1 MKKFLCYDTNDAASG
16 KINVSANGMLKPNST
31 VPSTN
36 SAPYQQLVT
45 DGEGNVRWE
54 DRLAYDDS
62 KVVVGPLNDGTSLVK
77 VADEIPGFVSAGEAV
92 NIYLSIGEELHCEI
106 RDLDFN
112 PDVSSSVPYT
122 ADAWVVFIAENNQ
135 TTYLNDNLLTFPQ
148 KGVYFSFLEGTFYVS
163 GFSRSTSDT
172 PEITWDGNIGG
183 IKKIDEKYLPDT
195 IATKLDV
202 KVAYTEAV
210 AAQTAA
216 DKNKETLSQMLTYVL
231 TFMFDKQTSGRDT
244 FEFNSY
250 NYYKIS
256 DFNPSPDDV
265 ISFTGTR
272 ESGANLSTI
281 TTGNN
286 CVKYGFFIVVASAGI
301 CSLPITGTVTGS
313 FTVPSAGLYAR
324 YEEGNTAMTAGT
336 GKFTMRVTD
345 GSLSGTG
352 LLLKSSTDGSTKQ
365 FKITVDD
372 SGTLTATEVTS

>member
-16 KINVSANGMLKPNST
+16 KISVNSNGVLSPNAT

-36 SAPYQQLVT
+36 GEPYQQLVT
-45 DGEGNVRWE
+45 DGEGNVKWE
-54 DRLAYDDS
+54 DRLAYSDS
-62 KVVVGPLNDGTSLVK
+62 KVVVDAGEGGQFVK
-77 VADEIPGFVSAGEAV
+77 VADEVPSWASVDSPIKVWASRG
-92 NIYLSIGEELHCEI
+92 
-106 RDLDFN
+106 
-112 PDVSSSVPYT
+112 VSST
-122 ADAWVVFIAENNQ
+122 ANPENHVDLGNGSFLAGGLVFFITTDNLEFNDVVFPE
-135 TTYLNDNLLTFPQ
+135 
-148 KGVYFSFLEGTFYVS
+148 KGVYFAYILAQFYVTGIAS
-163 GFSRSTSDT
+163 ADSDT
-172 PEITWDGNIGG
+172 PEITWDGNIGV

-231 TFMFDKQTSGRDT
+231 TFTFDKQTSGRDT
-244 FEFNSY
+244 FEFNSF

-286 CVKYGFFIVVASAGI
+286 CVEYGFFIVVASAGI

-324 YEEGNTAMTAGT
+324 YKEGNTAMTAGT

-352 LLLKSSTDGSTKQ
+352 LLLKSSTANSTKQ